1 MTPIVRNERGVALVL
16 TLLITLA
23 IAALAIGGV
32 MVAGSGTLTAKF
44 SAKEAA
50 LHSLSD
56 AGLELARDSINRVPT
71 ILPDT
76 GYIQIVP
83 ASTIID
89 AQGNTVAGYTRSVYA
104 GKTGGRTFESGQAS

>member
-1 MTPIVRNERGVALVL
+1 MVL

-32 MVAGSGTLTAKF
+32 MIASSGTLTAKF
-44 SAKEAA
+44 SAKEAS
-50 LHSLSD
+50 LHSLAD
-56 AGLELARDSINRVPT
+56 AGLEVARDSINRVPT

-83 ASTIID
+83 ASSIID
-89 AQGNTVAGYTRSVYA
+89 AQGGTVAGYTRTVYA
-104 GKTGGRTFESGQAS
+104 GKTGGRTGGPASAGR